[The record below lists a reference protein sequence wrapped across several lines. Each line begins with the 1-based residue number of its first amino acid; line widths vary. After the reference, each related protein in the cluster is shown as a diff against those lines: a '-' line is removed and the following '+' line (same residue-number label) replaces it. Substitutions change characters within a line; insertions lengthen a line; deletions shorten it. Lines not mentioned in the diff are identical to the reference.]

1 MDQDPTEAD
10 PMTVPDDPL
19 ERARLRT
26 VLATIALS
34 LVTVTVLRDR
44 PWSDGRTAAALS
56 VASLGVFGAHMTFH
70 RDRVMARLLVFGL
83 CFGVVELAADALCV
97 RYTRT
102 LDYSV
107 AHSPMLGLS
116 PLWMPTAW
124 AVVAAQI
131 GYVGTRLMA
140 RLGQGRGLA
149 LTALLGAVNIPF
161 YEEMA
166 FHAHWWRYRNC
177 RLLGHTPVYI
187 IAAELIIGLTLAP
200 LAARAMRGGATWRDA
215 GLAGLMGGLSTVWGG
230 LIGYGLVERLL

>member
-1 MDQDPTEAD
+1 MDQDPTESG

-56 VASLGVFGAHMTFH
+56 VASLGVFGAHVTFH

-124 AVVAAQI
+124 AGSVAW
-131 GYVGTRLMA
+131 
-140 RLGQGRGLA
+140 
-149 LTALLGAVNIPF
+149 P
-161 YEEMA
+161 
-166 FHAHWWRYRNC
+166 
-177 RLLGHTPVYI
+177 
-187 IAAELIIGLTLAP
+187 
-200 LAARAMRGGATWRDA
+200 
-215 GLAGLMGGLSTVWGG
+215 
-230 LIGYGLVERLL
+230 

>member
-1 MDQDPTEAD
+1 MDQDPTEAG

-56 VASLGVFGAHMTFH
+56 VAILGVFGAHLAIH

-116 PLWMPTAW
+116 PFWMPLAW
-124 AVVAAQI
+124 ATVAVQI

-200 LAARAMRGGATWRDA
+200 LAARAMRVGATWRDA
-215 GLAGLMGGLSTVWGG
+215 GMAGLMGGLSTVWGG